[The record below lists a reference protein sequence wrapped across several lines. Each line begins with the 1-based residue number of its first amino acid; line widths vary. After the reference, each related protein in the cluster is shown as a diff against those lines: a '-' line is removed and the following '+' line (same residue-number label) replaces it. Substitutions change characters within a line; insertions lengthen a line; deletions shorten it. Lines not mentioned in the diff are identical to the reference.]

1 MRSYTFTMK
10 ATVSFDIEAET
21 EKEARAN
28 ARGTAD
34 MLRGGCAADELMSKT
49 TSGYVI
55 ALPKARTILTDTYD
69 ILLYRSVRQMGRG

>member
-1 MRSYTFTMK
+1 MKSYTFTMK

-34 MLRGGCAADELMSKT
+34 MLRGGLPADELMSKT
-49 TSGYVI
+49 TSGYVV
-55 ALPKARTILTDTYD
+55 ANPRSRAVRTDTYD
-69 ILLYRSVRQMGRG
+69 LEK

>member
-1 MRSYTFTMK
+1 MKSYTLTMK

-55 ALPKARTILTDTYD
+55 ALPKARAVLTDTYD
-69 ILLYRSVRQMGRG
+69 LEK

>member
-1 MRSYTFTMK
+1 MKSYTFTMK

-34 MLRGGCAADELMSKT
+34 MLRGGLTADDLMSKT

-55 ALPKARTILTDTYD
+55 ALPKARAVLTDTYD
-69 ILLYRSVRQMGRG
+69 LEK

>member
-1 MRSYTFTMK
+1 MKSYTFTMK
-10 ATVSFDIEAET
+10 ATVSFDFEAET

-34 MLRGGCAADELMSKT
+34 MLCAGLPADELMSKT

-55 ALPKARTILTDTYD
+55 ALPKARAVLTDTYD
-69 ILLYRSVRQMGRG
+69 LEK

>member
-1 MRSYTFTMK
+1 MKSYTFTMK

-21 EKEARAN
+21 EKEAKEN

-34 MLRGGCAADELMSKT
+34 MLRGGLPADELMSKT

-55 ALPKARTILTDTYD
+55 ALPKARAILTDTYD
-69 ILLYRSVRQMGRG
+69 LEK

>member
-1 MRSYTFTMK
+1 MKSYTFTMK

-28 ARGTAD
+28 ARVTAD
-34 MLRGGCAADELMSKT
+34 MLRDGLPADELMSKA

-55 ALPKARTILTDTYD
+55 ALPKARAVLTDTYD
-69 ILLYRSVRQMGRG
+69 LEK

>member
-1 MRSYTFTMK
+1 MKSYTFTMK

-28 ARGTAD
+28 ARGTAEL
-34 MLRGGCAADELMSKT
+34 LRGGCAADEFHMKA

-55 ALPKARTILTDTYD
+55 ALPKARAVLTDTYD
-69 ILLYRSVRQMGRG
+69 LEK